1 MENRETIEVED
12 LGGEMERPAYTQEPA
27 KRKKDGFRKGFASGV
42 AASLA
47 AVLILGAVGSM
58 VLTSNGYVITTFKPD
73 KNLTGGILSEQVE
86 TKLSEILGA
95 LSAYYYDEVDQKE
108 AAEGLYAG
116 LVDSLG
122 DPYSRYF
129 TQEEYQDYL
138 NSSNGTYYGIGAVL
152 TQNTQTGE
160 ISIVRVYDG
169 SPAQEAGLKAGDVF
183 VCADEFEAEGSDL
196 SEFVTHV
203 KGDEGTTVE
212 LTMIRDGKEKVFTV
226 ERRKVEV
233 PTVEHQMLQGNTGYI
248 QILEFDAVTTD
259 QFETA
264 LEDLQKQGMTSLIV
278 DLRDNPG
285 GMVTCVTDILDI
297 ILPKGLLV
305 YTQDKDGNKK
315 EYKSDKNELGL
326 PLAVLVN
333 ENSASAS
340 EIFAGAVKD
349 YGYGTIIGTTTFG
362 KGIVQVLTPLSDG
375 SAIKVTTA
383 KYFTPNGNYIHGVG
397 IDPDIELEFEY
408 QGDEGEEYDIMKDN
422 QVQKALEVLG
432 QESAQ

>member
-12 LGGEMERPAYTQEPA
+12 LGGEMERPAQTYGPV
-27 KRKKDGFRKGFASGV
+27 KKKKNEFKKGFLSGV

-58 VLTSNGYVITTFKPD
+58 VLTSNGYVFTTFKPD
-73 KNLTGGILSEQVE
+73 KNLTGGILSESVE

-95 LSAYYYDEVDQKE
+95 LSAYYYDEVDQGA

-129 TQEEYQDYL
+129 TKEEYRDYL
-138 NSSNGTYYGIGAVL
+138 SSSNGTYYGIGAVL

-160 ISIVRVYDG
+160 ISISRVYEG
-169 SPAQEAGLKAGDVF
+169 SPANEAGLKAGDVF
-183 VCADEFEAEGSDL
+183 VSADEFDAEGADL

-203 KGDEGTTVE
+203 KGDEGTTVKITV
-212 LTMIRDGKEKVFTV
+212 LRDGKEKTFTV

-248 QILEFDAVTTD
+248 EILEFDAVTMD

-264 LEDLQKQGMTSLIV
+264 LEDLKKQGMTSLIV

-285 GMVTCVTDILDI
+285 GMVTSVTEILDT

-315 EYKSDKNELGL
+315 EYKSDKKELGM

-349 YGYGTIIGTTTFG
+349 YEYGTIIGTTTFG

-397 IDPDIELEFEY
+397 IDPDMELEFEY
-408 QGDEGEEYDIMKDN
+408 QGDEDEDYDIMKDN
-422 QVQKALEVLG
+422 QVLKALEVLSG
-432 QESAQ
+432 DDK

>member
-12 LGGEMERPAYTQEPA
+12 LGGEMERPAQTYGPV
-27 KRKKDGFRKGFASGV
+27 KKKKNEFKKGFLSGV

-58 VLTSNGYVITTFKPD
+58 VLTSNGYVFTTFKPD
-73 KNLTGGILSEQVE
+73 KNLTGGILSESVE

-95 LSAYYYDEVDQKE
+95 LSAYYYDEVDQE
-108 AAEGLYAG
+108 TAAEGLYTG

-129 TQEEYQDYL
+129 TKEEYRDYL

-160 ISIVRVYDG
+160 ISISRVYEG
-169 SPAQEAGLKAGDVF
+169 SPANEAGLKAGDVF
-183 VCADEFEAEGSDL
+183 VSADEFDAEGADL

-203 KGDEGTTVE
+203 KGDEGTTVKITV
-212 LTMIRDGKEKVFTV
+212 LRDGKEKTFTV

-248 QILEFDAVTTD
+248 EILEFDAVTTD

-264 LEDLQKQGMTSLIV
+264 LEDLKKQGMTSLIV

-285 GMVTCVTDILDI
+285 GMVTSVTEILDT

-315 EYKSDKNELGL
+315 EYKSDKRELGL

-349 YGYGTIIGTTTFG
+349 YEYGTIIGTTTFG

-408 QGDEGEEYDIMKDN
+408 QGDEDEDYDIMKDN
-422 QVQKALEVLG
+422 QVLKALEILSG
-432 QESAQ
+432 DDK